1 VLTRQGPRPAALV
14 LGDGVIQSVEAPAFS
29 HPTAAV
35 LEAGDCWVSPGV
47 IDTHVHINEPGR
59 SDWEGFAS
67 ATRAAAAG
75 GVTTVV
81 DMPLNSTPA
90 TTCAAALAEKA
101 AAASGRS
108 TVDYGFWGGVIPGN
122 QAQLGALLEA
132 GALGCKCFLV
142 PSGVDD
148 FPASNRA
155 DLERAMPLLAR
166 FGATLLVHAE
176 LPRPITTAS
185 AKLDAEDWRNY
196 STYLASRPAAAEVQA
211 IELIVELVRRTGCA
225 AHIVHVACAEALPV
239 LAAAR
244 AEGLPITAESCPHYL
259 SFTAEEIGEGATAFK
274 CAPPIRQEH
283 HREALWQGL
292 RDGVLDLVASDHS
305 PCPPTLKHLQDGDF
319 KAAWGGIA
327 SLQLLLPALWT
338 AAAGRGHGQ
347 AEMARWLSRAP
358 ARLAGLEDRKGRLE
372 PGFDADLV
380 IWDPDQHFIVDPTEL
395 EHRHPL
401 TPWAGRQLRGRILHT
416 LLRGVSV
423 FDNGQLSGR
432 RPGRW
437 QQSDFSRDS

>member
-1 VLTRQGPRPAALV
+1 MIS
-14 LGDGVIQSVEAPAFS
+14 DGVIQSVEAPTFS
-29 HPTAAV
+29 HPTAPV
-35 LEAGDCWVSPGV
+35 LEAGESWVSPGV

-59 SDWEGFAS
+59 SHWEGFAS

-90 TTCAAALAEKA
+90 TTCADALREKA
-101 AAASGRS
+101 AAASAQS
-108 TVDYGFWGGVIPGN
+108 IVDYGFWGGVIPGN

-148 FPASNRA
+148 FPASGEA
-155 DLERAMPLLAR
+155 DLLRAMPLLAR

-176 LPRPITTAS
+176 LPRAIDAAS
-185 AKLDAEDWRNY
+185 AALHAEDWRSY
-196 STYLASRPAAAEVQA
+196 KTFLASRPAAAEVQA

-244 AEGLPITAESCPHYL
+244 AAGLPITAESCPHYL
-259 SFTAEEIGEGATAFK
+259 SFTAEEISDGTTAFK
-274 CAPPIRQEH
+274 CAPPIRPAR
-283 HREALWQGL
+283 HREALWQAL
-292 RDGVLDLVASDHS
+292 QDCVLDLVASDHS
-305 PCPPTLKHLQDGDF
+305 PCPPALKHLQDGDF

-338 AAAGRGHGQ
+338 EAAARGHGQ
-347 AEMARWLSRAP
+347 AEMANWLSRAP

-380 IWDPDQHFIVDPTEL
+380 IWDPDQSFIVEPTVL

-416 LLRGVSV
+416 LVRGVPV
-423 FDNGQLSGR
+423 FENGQLSGR
-432 RPGRW
+432 RPGVW
-437 QQSDFSRDS
+437 QRSDFAGDR